1 MSDRTK
7 SKGYFIILLIL
18 GALSGTF
25 IGEIIG
31 KKFSALSI
39 LGETFNIGLSK
50 PFYIDLNFIK
60 FTFGVVLD
68 INIMTI
74 ISIIVVIILFR
85 NN

>member
-1 MSDRTK
+1 MSDRGK
-7 SKGYFIILLIL
+7 NKGYLIIVLIL

-25 IGEIIG
+25 MGDVLG
-31 KKFSALSI
+31 KKFSYLGI
-39 LGETFNIGLSK
+39 LGEPFTIGLTK
-50 PFYIDLNFIK
+50 PVYIDLNFIK

>member
-7 SKGYFIILLIL
+7 NRGYFIILLIL

-25 IGEIIG
+25 IGEIVG

-50 PFYIDLNFIK
+50 PIYIDLNFIK